1 MSKNIVELE
10 KVLKVASEAAGNE
23 YRLIKGK
30 RIMFESTLENGESI
44 ILCTPLSKYHKTI
57 DAGWID
63 ITLVQYELMESYD
76 NAMII
81 FRLEGQK
88 LSMVNWTDLK
98 PLLTKDC
105 MRYTKNS
112 KEHWKLNI
120 HDDYIKVSGND
131 KILNAKSF
139 IYTDK

>member
-105 MRYTKNS
+105 MRYTSYLVICQEQFFK
-112 KEHWKLNI
+112 
-120 HDDYIKVSGND
+120 
-131 KILNAKSF
+131 
-139 IYTDK
+139 

>member
-1 MSKNIVELE
+1 MNKNIVELE

-23 YRLIKGK
+23 YKLIKGK
-30 RIMFESTLENGESI
+30 RIMFESTLESGESI

-57 DAGWID
+57 DAGWVD

-76 NAMII
+76 NVIII
-81 FRLEGQK
+81 FRLEGRK
-88 LSMVNWTDLK
+88 LSMVNWVDLK
-98 PLLTKDC
+98 PLLIESC
-105 MRYTKNS
+105 MRYTENS

-131 KILNAKSF
+131 EILDVRSF
-139 IYTDK
+139 IYTD

>member
-1 MSKNIVELE
+1 MNKNIVELE

-23 YRLIKGK
+23 YKLIKGK
-30 RIMFESTLENGESI
+30 RIMFESTLESGESI

-57 DAGWID
+57 DAGWVD

-76 NAMII
+76 NVIII
-81 FRLEGQK
+81 FRLEGRK
-88 LSMVNWTDLK
+88 LSMVNWVDLK
-98 PLLTKDC
+98 PVLIESC
-105 MRYTKNS
+105 MRYTENS

-131 KILNAKSF
+131 EILDVRSF
-139 IYTDK
+139 IYTD

>member
-1 MSKNIVELE
+1 MGENIVELE
-10 KVLKVASEAAGNE
+10 KVLRAAGNE
-23 YRLIKGK
+23 YKLIKGK

-44 ILCTPLSKYHKTI
+44 ILCTPLSKHHKTI
-57 DAGWID
+57 NAGWVD

-76 NAMII
+76 NSMVI
-81 FRLEGQK
+81 FRLDGQK
-88 LSMVNWTDLK
+88 LSMVNWVDLK
-98 PLLTKDC
+98 TLLIGSC

-131 KILNAKSF
+131 KILNVKAF
-139 IYTDK
+139 IYTD

>member
-1 MSKNIVELE
+1 MNKNIVELE

-23 YRLIKGK
+23 YKLIKGK
-30 RIMFESTLENGESI
+30 RIMFESTLESGESI

-57 DAGWID
+57 DTGWVD

-76 NAMII
+76 NVIII
-81 FRLEGQK
+81 FRLEGRK
-88 LSMVNWTDLK
+88 LSMVNWVDLK
-98 PLLTKDC
+98 PVLIESC
-105 MRYTKNS
+105 MRYTENS

-131 KILNAKSF
+131 EILDVRSF
-139 IYTDK
+139 IYTD

>member
-1 MSKNIVELE
+1 MGENIVELE
-10 KVLKVASEAAGNE
+10 KVLRVASEAAGNE
-23 YRLIKGK
+23 YKLIKGK

-44 ILCTPLSKYHKTI
+44 ILCTPLSKHHKTI
-57 DAGWID
+57 NAGWVD

-76 NAMII
+76 NAMVI
-81 FRLEGQK
+81 FRLDGQK
-88 LSMVNWTDLK
+88 LSMVNWVDLK
-98 PLLTKDC
+98 TLLIESC

-131 KILNAKSF
+131 KILRVKAF
-139 IYTDK
+139 VYTG

>member
-1 MSKNIVELE
+1 MGENIVELE
-10 KVLKVASEAAGNE
+10 KVLRVASEAAGNE
-23 YRLIKGK
+23 YKLIKGK

-44 ILCTPLSKYHKTI
+44 ILCTPLSKHHKNI
-57 DAGWID
+57 NAGWVD

-76 NAMII
+76 NAMVI
-81 FRLEGQK
+81 FRLDGQK
-88 LSMVNWTDLK
+88 LSMVNWVDLK
-98 PLLTKDC
+98 TLLIGSC

-131 KILNAKSF
+131 KILKVKAF
-139 IYTDK
+139 VYTG